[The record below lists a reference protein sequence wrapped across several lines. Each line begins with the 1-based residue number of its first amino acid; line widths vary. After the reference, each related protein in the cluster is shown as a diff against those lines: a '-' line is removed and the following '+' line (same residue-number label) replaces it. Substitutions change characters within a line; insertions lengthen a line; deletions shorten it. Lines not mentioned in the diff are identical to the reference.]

1 MLYIILGQRRP
12 WRKLFFFKKNSLWSP
27 NIMTILWFTD
37 RSQAMWG
44 FLFFSLEVWMFTV
57 VANLEKIPFWA
68 LVCFQ
73 NSLYIVLL
81 LVLMWDSKKV
91 SHNTLGWLYFLL
103 ANSLTLLQ
111 IEKALIKIIY
121 STKNSLTKTIF
132 CLKMTVLWF
141 HSWLSK

>member
-1 MLYIILGQRRP
+1 
-12 WRKLFFFKKNSLWSP
+12 
-27 NIMTILWFTD
+27 
-37 RSQAMWG
+37 
-44 FLFFSLEVWMFTV
+44 MFTA
-57 VANLEKIPFWA
+57 VANLEKIPFGA

-141 HSWLSK
+141 HSWLST